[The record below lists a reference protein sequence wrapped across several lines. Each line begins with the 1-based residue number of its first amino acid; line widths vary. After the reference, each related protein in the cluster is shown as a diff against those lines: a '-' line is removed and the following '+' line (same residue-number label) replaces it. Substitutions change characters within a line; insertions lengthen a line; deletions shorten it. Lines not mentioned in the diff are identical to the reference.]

1 MLCNWRLLFVLILS
15 TNMSCKTDNAS
26 NKNISIE
33 KEDSRLNIVIIMV
46 DDLDYSDLVCFG
58 GEIDTPNLNGLDENW
73 IRLSTFYN
81 TARCCSSIASMLIGL
96 YPCKSGVGKA
106 KLEPPIPVCR
116 LM

>member
-1 MLCNWRLLFVLILS
+1 MWCNWRVLFVLILS

-58 GEIDTPNLNGLDENW
+58 GEIDTPNLNGLTKIGFDFQHF
-73 IRLSTFYN
+73 IILHVV
-81 TARCCSSIASMLIGL
+81 ARQELRC
-96 YPCKSGVGKA
+96 
-106 KLEPPIPVCR
+106 
-116 LM
+116 